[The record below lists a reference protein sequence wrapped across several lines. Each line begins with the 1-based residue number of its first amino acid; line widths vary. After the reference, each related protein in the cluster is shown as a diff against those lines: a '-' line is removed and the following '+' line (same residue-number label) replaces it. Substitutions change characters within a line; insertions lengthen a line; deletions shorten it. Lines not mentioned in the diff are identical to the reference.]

1 MPQIAL
7 AHSPNSAGTPHL
19 LADHLEAVA
28 SLAERFASTFGAG
41 ELARVTGMLHDI
53 GKANPDFQDYLLKSW
68 KAEKEGG
75 TKPKSTPHSV
85 YGGIA
90 LAQTGL
96 PVLSVVAAGHHG
108 GLSNLCDLKPKL
120 SAEVDGPWFQEAVS
134 SLDRNAMGRT
144 ALPEYA
150 KDALP
155 CEFLI
160 RMLFSALVD
169 ADWLDTEAHFNS
181 TKIALRGNAVHVSDL
196 WKLFESDQNGLLL
209 KAASS
214 GESPIN
220 RPRREIYEACLEA
233 ADGPQG
239 VYRLTVPTGGGK
251 TRSGMG
257 FALRHAIKHGLD
269 RIIFAI
275 PYTSIIDQTADV
287 YQGIF
292 GAENALEHHSAIEPT
307 LDPSE
312 GESEAELRRQLATEN
327 WDAPIV
333 VTTTVQLFESLF
345 SNKPS
350 RCRKL
355 HNLARSVLVLD
366 EVQTLPIQLLKPI
379 LDVLRELVDHYGVT
393 LVLSTATQPAFSGE
407 SPYLKGFSP
416 EPMEIVAEPGR
427 YFETLKRVEYQIED
441 ESWTWGRVADE
452 MMSESQA
459 LCVVNS
465 RKDAVALFRLLDDPT
480 ALHLSTLMC
489 PAHRRDTLKEIR
501 TRLEDGK
508 PCRVISTQV
517 VEAGVDLDFPVVLRA
532 MGPLDRIVQAAGRCN
547 REGRLE
553 QGRVI
558 VFRPEEGRGP
568 RGSYATATS
577 EAGIMLSAEECNLH
591 SPEVFDLYF
600 RRLWQDCCLDSHG
613 IMGLRERLN
622 YQTVAERFRMISED
636 TVPVVVPYGDPGPE
650 AMLRTVKFK
659 GSANRDEWRK
669 LQNLSVSIFR
679 HSATQYEQD
688 GLIKPV
694 LDGLYEWTGIYN
706 EHTGISAE
714 CPDPADLVVTGNC
727 TG

>member
-1 MPQIAL
+1 MPQAVL
-7 AHSPNSAGTPHL
+7 AHSPNDAGTPHL

-28 SLAERFASTFGAG
+28 SLAERFASAFGAG
-41 ELARVTGMLHDI
+41 ELARVAGLLHDI
-53 GKANPDFQDYLLKSW
+53 GKSNPDFQRYLLDSW

-75 TKPKSTPHSV
+75 NRPKSTPHSV
-85 YGGIA
+85 FGGIA

-108 GLSNLCDLKPKL
+108 GIANLCDLKPKL
-120 SAEVDGPWFQEAVS
+120 SAEVDDRWFQEAIS
-134 SLDRNAMGRT
+134 SLDRDAISRT

-181 TKIALRGNAVHVSDL
+181 AKIALRGNAVHLSNL
-196 WKLFESDQNGLLL
+196 WKLFESDQNRLLA

-214 GESPIN
+214 GESPVN
-220 RPRREIYEACLEA
+220 RARREIYEACLEA

-257 FALRHAIKHGLD
+257 FALRHAMKHGLD

-275 PYTSIIDQTADV
+275 PYTSIIDQTVDV

-292 GAENALEHHSAIEPT
+292 GAENVLEHHSAIEPT

-312 GESEAELRRQLATEN
+312 GESEAELRRQLAAEN

-355 HNLARSVLVLD
+355 HSIARSVLVLD
-366 EVQTLPIQLLKPI
+366 EVQTLPIHLLKPI
-379 LDVLRELVDHYGVT
+379 LDVLRELVDHHGVT

-407 SPYLKGFSP
+407 SPYLKGFTP
-416 EPMEIVAEPGR
+416 EPTEIVPDPGR
-427 YFETLKRVEYQIED
+427 YFNALKRVEYQIED
-441 ESWTWGRVADE
+441 ESWSWERVAEE
-452 MMSESQA
+452 MRNEKQA

-465 RKDAVALFRLLDDPT
+465 RKDAVELFRLLDDPD

-489 PAHRRDTLKEIR
+489 PAHRRDTLCEIR
-501 TRLEDGK
+501 RRLDCGV
-508 PCRVISTQV
+508 PCRVVSTQV

-532 MGPLDRIVQAAGRCN
+532 IGPLDRIVQAAGRCN
-547 REGRLE
+547 REGRL
-553 QGRVI
+553 QMGRVI

-591 SPEVFDLYF
+591 SPEVFDCYF
-600 RRLWQDCCLDSHG
+600 RRLWQDCNLDSHG

-636 TVPVVVPYGDPGPE
+636 TVPVVVPYGDPGPGVTLRAIE
-650 AMLRTVKFK
+650 AK
-659 GSANRDEWRK
+659 GSANREEWRK
-669 LQNLSVSIFR
+669 LQNISVSIFR

-706 EHTGISAE
+706 EHTGISAD